1 LHGDA
6 KYLDVFERTL
16 YNGLLSGVS
25 LDGTKFFY
33 PNVLESDGTQER
45 SPWFGCA
52 CCPGNITRFLPSVP
66 GYVYAQQGKTIYV
79 NLYAGGTAD
88 IKLDD
93 GRTIKL
99 TQETLYPWDG
109 AVKITVASILR
120 SSTATEGR
128 PDKKSRFAIKVRI
141 PGWARNEPVPGDLYT
156 FLDAVKEPVTLK
168 VNGQNVPVKL
178 DQGYVT
184 LDRSWKAGDVI
195 ELNLPMP
202 VRRVM
207 ANKNV
212 QANVGRVALQ
222 RGPMVFCAEWP
233 DNPGGK
239 VRNLILPDDEP
250 LTAGFEPALLNGVET
265 ITGKAFSVTKDADGR
280 LVKTEQVFKAIPYFA
295 WANRGKGEME
305 VWLAD
310 SENSVRAP

>member
-1 LHGDA
+1 MANDYWNARLFELHGDA
-6 KYLDVFERTL
+6 KYVDVFERTL

-93 GRTIKL
+93 GRAIRL
-99 TQETLYPWDG
+99 TQETRYPWDG
-109 AVKITVASILR
+109 AAKITVA
-120 SSTATEGR
+120 
-128 PDKKSRFAIKVRI
+128 PDKKSRFTIAVRI
-141 PGWARNEPVPGDLYT
+141 PGWARNEAVPGDLYRFADT
-156 FLDAVKEPVTLK
+156 NTKPVTLN
-168 VNGQNVPVKL
+168 VNGKSVPLKIKG
-178 DQGYVT
+178 GYVSLT
-184 LDRSWKAGDVI
+184 RSWKAGDVI
-195 ELNLPMP
+195 ALNLPMP
-202 VRRVM
+202 VRRVV
-207 ANKNV
+207 ANEKV
-212 QANVGRVALQ
+212 RADRGRVALQ

-239 VRNLILPDDEP
+239 VRNLLLPDD
-250 LTAGFEPALLNGVET
+250 AGAH
-265 ITGKAFSVTKDADGR
+265 R
-280 LVKTEQVFKAIPYFA
+280 AI
-295 WANRGKGEME
+295 
-305 VWLAD
+305 
-310 SENSVRAP
+310 

>member
-1 LHGDA
+1 V
-6 KYLDVFERTL
+6 DVFERTL

-66 GYVYAQQGKTIYV
+66 GYVYAQQGNTIYV

-93 GRTIKL
+93 GRAVKL
-99 TQETLYPWDG
+99 TQETRYPWDG
-109 AVKITVASILR
+109 AVKITVA
-120 SSTATEGR
+120 
-128 PDKKSRFAIKVRI
+128 PDKKSRFAIAIRI
-141 PGWARNEPVPGDLYT
+141 PGWARNESVPGNLYQ
-156 FLDAVKEPVTLK
+156 FLDEVKEPVTLK
-168 VNGQNVPVKL
+168 VNGKSEPVKL
-178 DQGYVT
+178 NKGYVA
-184 LDRSWKAGDVI
+184 LNRSWKAGDVI

-202 VRRVM
+202 VRRVV

-212 QANVGRVALQ
+212 QADVGRVALQ
-222 RGPMVFCAEWP
+222 RGPIVFCAEWP
-233 DNPGGK
+233 DNPGVK
-239 VRNLILPDDEP
+239 IRNLLLPDDQP
-250 LTAGFEPALLNGVET
+250 LTAQFEPMLLNGVET
-265 ITGKAFSVTKDADGR
+265 ITGQAFSVTKDADDR
-280 LVKTEQVFKAIPYFA
+280 LLKKEQAFKAIPYFA

-305 VWLAD
+305 VWLAN
-310 SENSVRAP
+310 SENSVAVP